1 MMREI
6 YGKAACVF
14 VWLGRPTRD
23 GEFALKLIDGL
34 MAQFFAVAP
43 EDDGPRA
50 LLEHFKKFLFDRSR
64 RVVFDPKIIRDLTQR
79 HWWRRI

>member
-14 VWLGRPTRD
+14 VWLGRPT
-23 GEFALKLIDGL
+23 IDGL

-50 LLEHFKKFLFDRSR
+50 LLEHFKKFLFDRSG

-79 HWWRRI
+79 RWWRRI